1 MESAAFDDQIF
12 SEFNDTL
19 SPLGTKAIH
28 ASGPSGHNIQ
38 VVLGINQSSPDSC
51 TQRLPEVNSILA
63 AGSPSYKNID
73 YTNLNKVDYHSNGK
87 LDQQYSPNSNK
98 MEYINCKLDYYSPQ
112 LNVNSNP
119 NKVEF
124 VKTLDYN
131 ANGRVEYSPPSKAPD
146 YGSGKLEYETT
157 MTIFQQ
163 PPPMS
168 STTLNGLNDPGKRKN
183 DEVHSASGSS
193 TPTTTTPIVNGNG
206 SDSASSS
213 NKKNDKKKADP
224 NGIKKKKTRTTF
236 TAYQLEELERAFER
250 APYPDVFAREELA
263 LKLNLSESRVQV
275 WFQNRRAKWRKRE
288 PPRKSA
294 YMGNNSPSTPM
305 NGPIGTTFTQYPQ
318 TTTVTPPGS
327 VESWPTYQT
336 PYELSPH
343 FNLLSPAASPY
354 GSFTTQY
361 GTYVHESQLFPV
373 RQHFD
378 YGSPSRPGAEPEE
391 PHHKTEH
398 YASLDDKFDTHCSVS
413 DGVTNGKY
421 VDDTKYIHAVNIIDD
436 AKYTSNCHM
445 EDPTLKQ
452 SHYGAPSSCQPEDET
467 DSLGIVKSEDGVNH
481 SYVLPPFL
489 R

>member
-1 MESAAFDDQIF
+1 MESAGFDEQIF
-12 SEFNDTL
+12 GEFNETL
-19 SPLGTKAIH
+19 SPLGVKSIH
-28 ASGPSGHNIQ
+28 ASGPSGHNM
-38 VVLGINQSSPDSC
+38 VVLGINHSPPDSC

-73 YTNLNKVDYHSNGK
+73 YTNLSKVDYHPNGK
-87 LDQQYSPNSNK
+87 VESQYSPNSGK
-98 MEYINCKLDYYSPQ
+98 MEYINY
-112 LNVNSNP
+112 
-119 NKVEF
+119 
-124 VKTLDYN
+124 YN
-131 ANGRVEYSPPSKAPD
+131 ANGRLDYSPPSKATD
-146 YGSGKLEYETT
+146 YGGGKMEYETT
-157 MTIFQQ
+157 MTMFQQ

-168 STTLNGLNDPGKRKN
+168 STTLNGLNDPTKRKH
-183 DEVHSASGSS
+183 DEVNSASGSS
-193 TPTTTTPIVNGNG
+193 TPTTTSTIGNG
-206 SDSASSS
+206 SESCASGS
-213 NKKNDKKKADP
+213 NMKKNDKKKSDP

-263 LKLNLSESRVQV
+263 LKLSLSESRVQV

-305 NGPIGTTFTQYPQ
+305 NGPIGTTFTQFPQ
-318 TTTVTPPGS
+318 TPTVTPPGS
-327 VESWPTYQT
+327 VESWSTYQT

-378 YGSPSRPGAEPEE
+378 YGSPSRPTGTEPDES
-391 PHHKTEH
+391 HHKPEH
-398 YASLDDKFDTHCSVS
+398 YASLDDKFDTHCTVS
-413 DGVTNGKY
+413 DGVANGKY

-436 AKYTSNCHM
+436 GKYGPPSCHL
-445 EDPTLKQ
+445 EDPTLKP
-452 SHYGAPSSCQPEDET
+452 SHYGAPSSCQPAPGDDSE
-467 DSLGIVKSEDGVNH
+467 SLGLVKSEDASGVGGSGTNG
-481 SYVLPPFL
+481 YVLPPFL

>member
-1 MESAAFDDQIF
+1 MESAGFDDQIF
-12 SEFNDTL
+12 SDFNDSL

-28 ASGPSGHNIQ
+28 GSGPSGHNIQ

-73 YTNLNKVDYHSNGK
+73 YTNLNKVDYHANGK
-87 LDQQYSPNSNK
+87 VDPQYSPNSGK
-98 MEYINCKLDYYSPQ
+98 MEYINY
-112 LNVNSNP
+112 
-119 NKVEF
+119 
-124 VKTLDYN
+124 YN
-131 ANGRVEYSPPSKAPD
+131 ANGRIEYSPPSKLTE
-146 YGSGKLEYETT
+146 YGSGKLEYETGMT
-157 MTIFQQ
+157 MFQQ

-183 DEVHSASGSS
+183 DDVNSASGSS
-193 TPTTTTPIVNGNG
+193 TPTTTTPSING
-206 SDSASSS
+206 SGPEGSANAS
-213 NKKNDKKKADP
+213 KKNDKKKGDP

-294 YMGNNSPSTPM
+294 YMGNNSPSAPM
-305 NGPIGTTFTQYPQ
+305 NGPIGTTFTQFPQ

-378 YGSPSRPGAEPEE
+378 YGSPSRPGGETEE
-391 PHHKTEH
+391 SHHKAEH

-413 DGVTNGKY
+413 DGVANGKY

-436 AKYTSNCHM
+436 QKYTTGSCHL

-452 SHYGAPSSCQPEDET
+452 SHYGPPPTGPCQPPSGDEADSMGVVKAED
-467 DSLGIVKSEDGVNH
+467 SVSH
-481 SYVLPPFL
+481 SYVLPSFL